1 MKKQLLIVIHG
12 PSGSDKSTVA
22 DLVKVQI
29 KPSVHLG
36 SDRLRFHITDFK
48 TDKIREHFDL
58 TRDIMMGMVSDYLDK
73 GFSIVCED
81 QFRKEHVEKLRD
93 IANEKEVYFLSYEVS
108 IDNDLRKSRIGTRNE
123 KVGKP
128 MPESIVSEGDWQ
140 YEEYMSNKDN
150 NSVVF
155 DTGKL
160 DPETIA
166 DRIIEDIKK

>member
-12 PSGSDKSTVA
+12 PSGSGKSTVA
-22 DLVKVQI
+22 DLVKIKI

-73 GFSIVCED
+73 GFNVVCED
-81 QFRKEHVEKLRD
+81 QFRKEHIEKLRD
-93 IANEKEVYFLSYEVS
+93 ISNEKEVGFFSYEVS
-108 IDNDLRKSRIGTRNE
+108 LDNDVRKSRIAARNE

-128 MPESIVSEGDWQ
+128 MPDSSNIDWQ
-140 YEEYMSNKDN
+140 YEEYINGKSND
-150 NSVVF
+150 SVIF
-155 DTGKL
+155 DTEKL
-160 DPETIA
+160 ESGTIA
-166 DRIIEDIKK
+166 DRIMEDIEK